1 MPMLPTG
8 LVRDKKSG
16 VYYLRRRI
24 PTDVLCSYP
33 GKAEVTFSL
42 KTKDYRIA
50 VARLRLEEAKLTA
63 EWEKKRD
70 RLAQIAVRQQLHAVQ
85 RIDALT
91 PEVVDSI
98 CAHFE
103 MASLAGDE
111 SRREDGTY
119 TLDEVEEYK
128 VGYSAANLEL
138 KAAVAIGDMEHIR
151 PLLEQFLFLYRY
163 DVNVPESDMRR
174 LTLAYARAA
183 IRTNEKLLSRYAGK
197 EEPTPSMGSI
207 SLTPMLSEVA
217 NAYLKHY
224 EKLDKREMLKKVR
237 TVMPLLLSVVGN
249 KPIGSLMQSDVNAF
263 FDTVQSLP
271 PRWKDVCRQQRI
283 SPRDLA
289 ERRVGEMSKGT
300 FDGTYMAAM
309 APFMKYCRGRWQDHG
324 WPMNL
329 TVEGIQYLGS
339 RRDAE
344 FGQRHFELN
353 ELKLLFQGG
362 EMATFAKNASDAHKF
377 WLPHVGLF
385 TGARINELC
394 QLNPQRDIQQDPKS
408 DVWFL
413 DITDESAGHKDV
425 EKSVKTK
432 TSRRKVP
439 VHPQLVELGFLH
451 YVEHLKKQGH
461 TLLFPGFPPSVG
473 RASPKAGE
481 WFGVHL
487 RSIGLRDD
495 TPGARLV
502 GMHAFRSTLLHQAA
516 EFGVVNAEA
525 ITGHTSNVTS
535 IGRIQGGQVEQ
546 DATSVVKKYRGELSV
561 GKKMDI
567 LKQIVYDGLSF
578 HVPVLPGTYF
588 TEKAS

>member
-1 MPMLPTG
+1 MPALPTG

-24 PTDVLCSYP
+24 PADVLSAYP
-33 GKAEVTFSL
+33 GKAEITRSL
-42 KTKDYRIA
+42 RTKDYRTA
-50 VARLRLEEAKLTA
+50 TELLRLEEAKLTT

-70 RLAQIAVRQQLHAVQ
+70 RLAQILVRQQMYAVQ
-85 RIDALT
+85 RIDVLT
-91 PEVVDSI
+91 PEVIDAI
-98 CAHFE
+98 CGHFE

-111 SRREDGTY
+111 ARREEGTY
-119 TLDEVEEYK
+119 TREEVEDYK
-128 VGYSAANLEL
+128 AAYTEANIEL
-138 KAAVAIGDMEHIR
+138 KRAVGDGDMDR
-151 PLLEQFLFLYRY
+151 MRLLLLQFLDLYGY
-163 DVNVPESDMRR
+163 DVNVPECDMRR
-174 LTLAYARAA
+174 LTLAYARCC
-183 IRTNEKLLSRYAGK
+183 IRTNQKLLNRYAGDD
-197 EEPTPSMGSI
+197 EPTPSVGSI
-207 SLTPMLSEVA
+207 RLTPMLSEVTQ
-217 NAYLKHY
+217 AYLKHY
-224 EKLDKREMLKKVR
+224 EKLDKREMLKKVN

-271 PRWKDVCRQQRI
+271 PRWKDMCRQQGI
-283 SPRDLA
+283 SPRELA
-289 ERRVGEMSKGT
+289 ERSAGEMSKGT

-309 APFMKYCRGRWQDHG
+309 APFMKYCRGRWQDKG

-339 RRDAE
+339 RREAE

-353 ELKLLFQGG
+353 ELKRLFQGE

-413 DITDESAGHKDV
+413 DITDVSAGHKDV

-432 TSRRKVP
+432 TSKRKVP
-439 VHPQLVELGFLH
+439 VHPQLVELGFLQ

-481 WFGVHL
+481 WFGDYL
-487 RSIGLRDD
+487 RDIGLRDE

-516 EFGVVNAEA
+516 ELGVVNAEA

-535 IGRIQGGQVEQ
+535 IGRIQDGQVEN
-546 DATSVVKKYRGELSV
+546 DATTVVKKYRGELSV
-561 GKKMDI
+561 GKKIEI
-567 LKQIVYDGLSF
+567 LQQIVYSGLAF
-578 HVPVLPGTYF
+578 HTPLLPGTYF
-588 TEKAS
+588 AS